1 MVFGVAVLNRKT
13 VAAAV
18 KDQYE
23 KVLDLL
29 NLELFQEIVR

>member
-1 MVFGVAVLNRKT
+1 MVFGVAVLNRT
-13 VAAAV
+13 IVAATV

-29 NLELFQEIVR
+29 NLELFRETVR